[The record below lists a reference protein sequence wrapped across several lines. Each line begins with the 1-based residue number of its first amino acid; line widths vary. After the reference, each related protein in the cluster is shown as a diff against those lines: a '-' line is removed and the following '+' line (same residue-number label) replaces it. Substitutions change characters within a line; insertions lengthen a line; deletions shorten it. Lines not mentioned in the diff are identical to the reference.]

1 MNDDDT
7 MFDHENEILY
17 PHHTPTTLFQ
27 KGLLA
32 IGSGLAAFFDPKRD
46 GQFWFNIIFIEPFE
60 GHRYIDYN

>member
-46 GQFWFNIIFIEPFE
+46 GQF
-60 GHRYIDYN
+60 